1 MAQGVDEQVGSG
13 QLPVIGA
20 VLDALFVEP
29 DGRLT
34 GRELLDRLQE
44 GLRLEARLHTWLAQV
59 AAKVDAAEVAW
70 QEHGTST
77 ATWLADVGNLTR
89 HEAGRL
95 IAAGQGLA
103 RFPVVAEAAGSG
115 QVLPGQTEAITAVLD
130 DLPDDFP
137 TDTVCEAQRLMVGF
151 AATHNSVELR
161 RLTSHLVEVLAPET
175 VEAREVVRLER
186 EHRLAMRSRHLVF
199 THDHRGQVGFH
210 GSLPVAEAESLIR
223 IIDAYNAATKRGI
236 DRLDPHAE
244 YVTPAMRRA
253 DALLAMVN
261 RHSQE
266 ALAPS
271 HGGDRP
277 RIVITLS
284 YDKLLQ
290 QCVDAGLVGSGDRIE
305 ASVARLLLCDAD
317 LMPAVLGGPSQILD
331 VGRAQ
336 RLVTPAIRAA
346 LELRDAGCVFP
357 GCPTAPRGCEAHHL
371 IPWWKGGVT
380 ALGNLALLCRH
391 HHGIVEPSHD
401 PTADR
406 WKIQLRPDGI
416 PEILPPQRVDPS
428 RRPRLHARFHT
439 RR

>member
-103 RFPVVAEAAGSG
+103 
-115 QVLPGQTEAITAVLD
+115 
-130 DLPDDFP
+130 
-137 TDTVCEAQRLMVGF
+137 
-151 AATHNSVELR
+151 
-161 RLTSHLVEVLAPET
+161 PET
-175 VEAREVVRLER
+175 VEAREAVRLER

-305 ASVARLLLCDAD
+305 ASAARLLLCDAD

-380 ALGNLALLCRH
+380 ALGNLALLCKH